1 MKVLILANKSTGLYK
16 FRGELLEALIANGH
30 EVFISVPNGDFIEEM
45 QQMGCHFIETEISRH
60 GTNPLTDLALAKKY
74 YTIIKSVKPNI
85 VFTYTIKPN
94 VYGGIACQLS
104 KVPYVANV
112 TGLGTAVENGGILQ
126 KITLALYRTG
136 LRKAKRVFF
145 QNQANQD
152 FMLRHKV
159 VTSAYSLLPGS
170 GVNLEQFTPLPYPD
184 ETDGIHFVFI
194 SRIMREKGI
203 EQYLDA
209 AKHFKAA
216 EPAKAPDSRHSE
228 RSDIELSATSCST
241 ILRFEGAE
249 SSAVPKTTFHI
260 CGFCEPEYK
269 GKLDEC
275 VKNGTVVYHGMV
287 RDVREIHKISH
298 CTIHPSFYPEG
309 ISNVLLESCACA
321 RPIITTDRSGC
332 REVVDDGVNGFVVK
346 QRDSEDLIQKIE
358 KFLAL
363 THEQKMQMGVA
374 GRTKVETEFDRKI
387 VVNAYLKEME
397 SI

>member
-1 MKVLILANKSTGLYK
+1 MKVLILANNSVGLYK
-16 FRGELLEALIANGH
+16 FRRELLEALLANKH
-30 EVFISVPNGDFIEEM
+30 EVFISLPNGDFIEDM

-60 GTNPLTDLALAKKY
+60 GTNPFTDIALTKKY
-74 YTIIKSVKPNI
+74 CTIIKSVKPDI

-94 VYGGIACQLS
+94 VYGGIACQLC

-152 FMLRHKV
+152 FMLKHKIV
-159 VTSAYSLLPGS
+159 KGAYALLPGS
-170 GVNLEQFTPLPYPD
+170 GVNLERFPPLQYPN

-209 AKHFKAA
+209 AAHFKMCH
-216 EPAKAPDSRHSE
+216 PE
-228 RSDIELSATSCST
+228 RSVSEA
-241 ILRFEGAE
+241 EG
-249 SSAVPKTTFHI
+249 SRLHFHI
-260 CGFCEPEYK
+260 CGFCESEYQ

-275 VKNGTVVYHGMV
+275 IKNGTVIYHGMV

-309 ISNVLLESCACA
+309 LSNVLLESCACA

-332 REVVDDGVNGFVVK
+332 REVVDDGVNGYVVK
-346 QRDSEDLIQKIE
+346 QRDSEDLIKKIE

-363 THEQKMQMGVA
+363 THEQKMQMGLA
-374 GRTKVETEFDRKI
+374 GREKVKKEFDRKI
-387 VVNAYLKEME
+387 VVDAYMKEME
-397 SI
+397 AAK

>member
-16 FRGELLEALIANGH
+16 FRGELLEALIAKEH
-30 EVFISVPNGDFIEEM
+30 EVFISVPKGDFIEEM

-60 GTNPLTDLALAKKY
+60 GTNPLTDLALTKKY
-74 YTIIKSVKPNI
+74 CAIIKSVKPDI

-94 VYGGIACQLS
+94 VYGGIACQLC

-112 TGLGTAVENGGILQ
+112 TGLGTAVEKGGILQ

-145 QNQANQD
+145 QNQANQV
-152 FMLRHKV
+152 FMLHHKV
-159 VTSAYSLLPGS
+159 VTSTYSLLPGS
-170 GVNLEQFTPLPYPD
+170 GVNLERFTPLPYPD

-209 AKHFKAA
+209 AAHF
-216 EPAKAPDSRHSE
+216 STRHSE
-228 RSDIELSATSCST
+228 RSE
-241 ILRFEGAE
+241 E
-249 SSAVPKTTFHI
+249 SSAVSTYKVTFHI

-269 GKLDEC
+269 GKLDEYI
-275 VKNGTVVYHGMV
+275 KNGTVIYHGMV

-332 REVVDDGVNGFVVK
+332 REVVEDGVNGFVVK

-363 THEQKMQMGVA
+363 THEQKLQMGLA

>member
-1 MKVLILANKSTGLYK
+1 MNILILANSSSGLLR
-16 FRGELLEALIANGH
+16 FRRELLEALVLRHYN
-30 EVFISVPNGDFIEEM
+30 VFFAVPKGEFIEEM
-45 QQMGCHFIETEISRH
+45 EQMGCHFIETSISRH
-60 GTNPLTDLALAKKY
+60 GTNPLTDLALVKKY
-74 YTIIKSVKPNI
+74 CSIINSVKPDI
-85 VFTYTIKPN
+85 VLTYTIKPN
-94 VYGGIACQLS
+94 VYGGIASQLC
-104 KVPYVANV
+104 KVPYIANV

-152 FMLRHKV
+152 FMLKHEV
-159 VTSAYSLLPGS
+159 VKGAYSLLPGS
-170 GVNLEQFTPLPYPD
+170 GVNLKRFAPMPYPI

-209 AKHFKAA
+209 AASLRAKHGY
-216 EPAKAPDSRHSE
+216 PPLH
-228 RSDIELSATSCST
+228 
-241 ILRFEGAE
+241 
-249 SSAVPKTTFHI
+249 FHI
-260 CGFCEPEYK
+260 CGSCESEYQ

-275 VKNGTVVYHGMV
+275 IKNGTVIYHGRV
-287 RDVREIHKISH
+287 QDIREIHSISH

-332 REVVDDGVNGFVVK
+332 REVVEDGVNGFMVN

-363 THEQKMQMGVA
+363 SHEKKIQMGLA
-374 GRTKVETEFDRKI
+374 GRAKVEHKFDRKI
-387 VVNAYLKEME
+387 VVDAYLKEME
-397 SI
+397 NVK

>member
-1 MKVLILANKSTGLYK
+1 MKVLILANNSVGLYK
-16 FRGELLEALIANGH
+16 FRKELLEALLANKH
-30 EVFISVPNGDFIEEM
+30 EVFISLPNGDFIDDM

-60 GTNPLTDLALAKKY
+60 GTNPLTDLALTKKY
-74 YTIIKSVKPNI
+74 CSIIKSVKPDI

-126 KITLALYRTG
+126 KITLTLYRTG

-145 QNQANQD
+145 QNQANLD
-152 FMLRHKV
+152 FMFRHKV
-159 VTSAYSLLPGS
+159 VKGAYSLLPGS
-170 GVNLEQFTPLPYPD
+170 GVNLEHFAPLPYPN

-203 EQYLDA
+203 EQYLEA
-209 AKHFKAA
+209 AKHFKVA
-216 EPAKAPDSRHSE
+216 EPAEALDARHPE
-228 RSDIELSATSCST
+228 RS
-241 ILRFEGAE
+241 E
-249 SSAVPKTTFHI
+249 SGVERSKLHFHI

-269 GKLDEC
+269 GKLDEYIKKGI
-275 VKNGTVVYHGMV
+275 VIYHGMV

-309 ISNVLLESCACA
+309 LSNVLLESCASA

-332 REVVDDGVNGFVVK
+332 REVVDDGVNGYVVK
-346 QRDSEDLIQKIE
+346 QCDSEDLIQKIE
-358 KFLAL
+358 KFLTL
-363 THEQKMQMGVA
+363 THEQKMRMGHA
-374 GRTKVETEFDRKI
+374 GRAKVEREFDRKI
-387 VVNAYLKEME
+387 VVEAYLKETE
-397 SI
+397 KVK

>member
-1 MKVLILANKSTGLYK
+1 MKVLILANNSVGLYK
-16 FRGELLEALIANGH
+16 FRKELLEALLAKKH
-30 EVFISVPNGDFIEEM
+30 EVFISLPNGDFIEEM

-60 GTNPLTDLALAKKY
+60 GTNPFTDIALTKKY
-74 YTIIKSVKPNI
+74 CTIIKSVKPDI

-94 VYGGIACQLS
+94 VYGGIACQLC

-126 KITLALYRTG
+126 KITLTLYRIG

-145 QNQANQD
+145 QNQENQD
-152 FMLRHKV
+152 FMFKHKV
-159 VTSAYSLLPGS
+159 VKGAYSLLPGS
-170 GVNLEQFTPLPYPD
+170 GVNLEQFAPLPYPD

-209 AKHFKAA
+209 ASSLR
-216 EPAKAPDSRHSE
+216 AK
-228 RSDIELSATSCST
+228 RSNLQI
-241 ILRFEGAE
+241 F
-249 SSAVPKTTFHI
+249 FHI

-269 GKLDEC
+269 GKLEEY
-275 VKNGTVVYHGMV
+275 VKNGIVIYHGMV
-287 RDVREIHKISH
+287 RNVREILAKTH

-309 ISNVLLESCACA
+309 ISNVLLESCASA

-332 REVVDDGVNGFVVK
+332 REVVENGVNGFVVK

-363 THEQKMQMGVA
+363 THEQKMQMGLA
-374 GRTKVETEFDRKI
+374 GRVKVEREFDRKI
-387 VVNAYLKEME
+387 VVDAYLKELE
-397 SI
+397 NV

>member
-16 FRGELLEALIANGH
+16 FRGELLEALIAKGH
-30 EVFISVPNGDFIEEM
+30 EVFISIPNGDFIEEM

-74 YTIIKSVKPNI
+74 CTIIKSVKPDI

-94 VYGGIACQLS
+94 VYGGIACQLC

-136 LRKAKRVFF
+136 LRKARRVFF

-159 VTSAYSLLPGS
+159 VKGAYSLLPGS
-170 GVNLEQFTPLPYPD
+170 GVNLERFTPLPYPD

-209 AKHFKAA
+209 ARRFKVA
-216 EPAKAPDSRHSE
+216 EPSEAPDSRHSE
-228 RSDIELSATSCST
+228 RSE
-241 ILRFEGAE
+241 E

-260 CGFCEPEYK
+260 CGFCEAEYQ
-269 GKLDEC
+269 GKLEEYA
-275 VKNGTVVYHGMV
+275 KNGTVVYHGMV
-287 RDVREIHKISH
+287 RDVREILKNVH

-332 REVVDDGVNGFVVK
+332 REVVEDGVNGFVVK

-363 THEQKMQMGVA
+363 THEQKMQMGLA

-397 SI
+397 DVK

>member
-1 MKVLILANKSTGLYK
+1 MKVLILANNSVGLYK
-16 FRGELLEALIANGH
+16 FRKELLEALLANKH
-30 EVFISVPNGDFIEEM
+30 EVFISLPNGDFIDDM

-60 GTNPLTDLALAKKY
+60 GTNPLTDLALTKKY
-74 YTIIKSVKPNI
+74 CSIIKSVKPDI

-94 VYGGIACQLS
+94 VYGGIACQLC

-136 LRKAKRVFF
+136 LRKARRVFF
-145 QNQANQD
+145 QNQANLD

-159 VTSAYSLLPGS
+159 VRGAYSLLPGS
-170 GVNLEQFTPLPYPD
+170 GVNLERFAPLPYPD

-203 EQYLDA
+203 EQYLAA
-209 AKHFKAA
+209 AKNFSSTCHPR
-216 EPAKAPDSRHSE
+216 EGGDLPARAGKIH
-228 RSDIELSATSCST
+228 
-241 ILRFEGAE
+241 
-249 SSAVPKTTFHI
+249 FHI

-269 GKLDEC
+269 GKLDEYI
-275 VKNGTVVYHGMV
+275 KNGTVIYHGMV

-346 QRDSEDLIQKIE
+346 QRDTEDLIRKIE

-363 THEQKMQMGVA
+363 TQGQKMQMGLA
-374 GRTKVETEFDRKI
+374 GRAKVEKEFDRKI
-387 VVNAYLKEME
+387 VVDAYLKEME
-397 SI
+397 AAK

>member
-1 MKVLILANKSTGLYK
+1 MKVLILANNSVGLYK
-16 FRGELLEALIANGH
+16 FRKELLEALLANKH
-30 EVFISVPNGDFIEEM
+30 EVFISLPNGEFIDDM
-45 QQMGCHFIETEISRH
+45 QQMGCRFIETEISRH

-74 YTIIKSVKPNI
+74 CSIIKSVKPDI

-94 VYGGIACQLS
+94 VYGGIACQLC

-136 LRKAKRVFF
+136 LRKARRVFF
-145 QNQANQD
+145 QNLANQD

-159 VTSAYSLLPGS
+159 VKGAYSLLPGS
-170 GVNLEQFTPLPYPD
+170 GVNLERFAPLPYPD

-203 EQYLDA
+203 EQYLAA
-209 AKHFKAA
+209 AKHFSSTCHPRDSFACHPR
-216 EPAKAPDSRHSE
+216 EGGDLPARAGK
-228 RSDIELSATSCST
+228 IY
-241 ILRFEGAE
+241 
-249 SSAVPKTTFHI
+249 FHI

-269 GKLDEC
+269 GKLDEYI
-275 VKNGTVVYHGMV
+275 KNGTVIYHGMV
-287 RDVREIHKISH
+287 RDVRGIHKISH

-309 ISNVLLESCACA
+309 ISNVLLESCASA

-332 REVVDDGVNGFVVK
+332 KAVVDDGVNGYVVK

-363 THEQKMQMGVA
+363 THEQKMQMGLA
-374 GRTKVETEFDRKI
+374 GRAKVEKEFDRKI
-387 VVNAYLKEME
+387 VVDAYMKEME
-397 SI
+397 IAK